1 MSHGIESLVG
11 ESEKSLFDSLGFE
24 NLFCLSMEGEERFS
38 QGIVLHFDIRPL
50 DAISKASSNGFEKGL
65 LGCEPNGKT
74 FGGAGPFLTPDD
86 FSLRKDPTKEEV
98 SPTSHHTFDP
108 FDIHDVD
115 AISNNHK
122 FGVISCI
129 VN

>member
-1 MSHGIESLVG
+1 MSHGVESLVG
-11 ESEKSLFDSLGFE
+11 ESEKSLCDSLDFE
-24 NLFCLSMEGEERFS
+24 DLLCLSIEGEERFP
-38 QGIVLHFDIRPL
+38 QGVVLHFDIRPL
-50 DAISKASSNGFEKGL
+50 DAISKSPSNCFEKGL

-108 FDIHDVD
+108 FDIHNVE
-115 AISNNHK
+115 ANANTH
-122 FGVISCI
+122 
-129 VN
+129 

>member
-1 MSHGIESLVG
+1 MGHGVGSLVG

-24 NLFCLSMEGEERFS
+24 NLLGLSMEGEERS
-38 QGIVLHFDIRPL
+38 PERIILHFDIRPL
-50 DAISKASSNGFEKGL
+50 DTLAKAHSNGFEKGL
-65 LGCEPNGKT
+65 LGCKSSGEA
-74 FGGAGPFLTPDD
+74 FGGAGSVLTPDD
-86 FSLRKDPTKEEV
+86 FSLGKEPTQEEV

-108 FDIHDVD
+108 FNTDDVD

-122 FGVISCI
+122 FGVISYI